1 MVTRSRFSVDSDYC
15 ANALG
20 FALGHY
26 LLSRHGWP
34 VPVAS
39 SRHTPTISF
48 FRIGYLRRS
57 PFSMSLPMFQP
68 LSSPSQLYFHPS
80 FLRCRWWLPYM
91 NARRSFKMP
100 RRNERS
106 AEYRVFRFLC
116 ACYLSHLRSSRA
128 VIFRTK
134 VLPDV
139 VKM

>member
-1 MVTRSRFSVDSDYC
+1 MVIRSRFSVDSDYC
-15 ANALG
+15 ASALG

-39 SRHTPTISF
+39 SRHTPAISF

-57 PFSMSLPMFQP
+57 TFSMPLPMFQP

-80 FLRCRWWLPYM
+80 FRCHWRLPYM
-91 NARRSFKMP
+91 NPRRSFEMP

-134 VLPDV
+134 VLRDV